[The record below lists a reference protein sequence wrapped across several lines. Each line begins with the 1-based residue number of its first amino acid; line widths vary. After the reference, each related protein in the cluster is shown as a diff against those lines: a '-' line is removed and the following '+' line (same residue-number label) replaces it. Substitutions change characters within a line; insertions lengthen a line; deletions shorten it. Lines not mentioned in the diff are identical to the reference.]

1 MDKRGT
7 CGTER
12 RHSYYILQQR
22 RASVGRGA
30 QRTEREKLNPEE
42 KLRPVTGKVAMK
54 QGRGRKGISAGEWRH
69 ITEMSD
75 LRVRPKDMGT
85 PILGV
90 SKEGMIWEAKLS
102 YSSHMLNICVLSM
115 QTQCR
120 VILNLPNS
128 STGWES

>member
-1 MDKRGT
+1 MGRGT
-7 CGTER
+7 
-12 RHSYYILQQR
+12 
-22 RASVGRGA
+22 
-30 QRTEREKLNPEE
+30 QRTEQEKLNPEE
-42 KLRPVTGKVAMK
+42 KLRPVLGKAAMK
-54 QGRGRKGISAGEWRH
+54 QGRGRKGISAGAWRR

-85 PILGV
+85 PILV
-90 SKEGMIWEAKLS
+90 ISKEGMVWEAKVS

-115 QTQCR
+115 QTLRR